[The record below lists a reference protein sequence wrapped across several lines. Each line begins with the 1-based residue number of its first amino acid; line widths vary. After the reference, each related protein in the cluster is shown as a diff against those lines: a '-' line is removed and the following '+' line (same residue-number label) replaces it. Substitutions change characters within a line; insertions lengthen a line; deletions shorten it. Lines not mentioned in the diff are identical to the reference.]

1 MRLWHEEMLGK
12 LPKQQ
17 LLGQH
22 RECCALRGLGWKK
35 KHSTVQYALND
46 DFEKLVV
53 YHQRVINEMINR
65 GYNVDNKWRNLNYR
79 GKIIGYDSNISNKK
93 INFYNSRKIV
103 YDYHNKNYYNE
114 CVQNLAS
121 KGVFL

>member
-12 LPKQQ
+12 LPRQQ

>member
-12 LPKQQ
+12 LSRQQ